1 MKTSRTSRFER
12 ISFALAHVIRD
23 TKRVRVSLCF
33 SPSSTI
39 PAIAPCTLF
48 AVAPFFLPFLSP
60 KRFVL
65 ISRRDSFAASLST
78 LSIDACPRDR
88 ANETFVPLSVEI
100 TKREQS
106 NIFGRRNT
114 KRRPVAIV
122 SIIGGTVCT
131 SVTYR
136 ERARGIGQRRC
147 KANMRVQRTAVIYEA
162 LEDCI
167 LSSRSPGGSR
177 LSTGAIHGPS
187 GNIFM
192 GGATPA
198 AAKPNWMRLFF
209 VLQSAVAGISHG
221 SRAGLSS
228 IPAFLSRLQCVR
240 IIGRIRFDAR

>member
-1 MKTSRTSRFER
+1 MPVHVTERT
-12 ISFALAHVIRD
+12 D
-23 TKRVRVSLCF
+23 
-33 SPSSTI
+33 
-39 PAIAPCTLF
+39 
-48 AVAPFFLPFLSP
+48 
-60 KRFVL
+60 
-65 ISRRDSFAASLST
+65 
-78 LSIDACPRDR
+78 
-88 ANETFVPLSVEI
+88 ETFVPLPVEI

-114 KRRPVAIV
+114 KRRPVVIV
-122 SIIGGTVCT
+122 SIIGGTVCS

>member
-1 MKTSRTSRFER
+1 MPVHVTERT
-12 ISFALAHVIRD
+12 D
-23 TKRVRVSLCF
+23 
-33 SPSSTI
+33 
-39 PAIAPCTLF
+39 
-48 AVAPFFLPFLSP
+48 
-60 KRFVL
+60 
-65 ISRRDSFAASLST
+65 
-78 LSIDACPRDR
+78 
-88 ANETFVPLSVEI
+88 ETFVPLPVEI

-136 ERARGIGQRRC
+136 ERA
-147 KANMRVQRTAVIYEA
+147 RVQRTAVIYEA

>member
-1 MKTSRTSRFER
+1 MPVHVTERT
-12 ISFALAHVIRD
+12 D
-23 TKRVRVSLCF
+23 
-33 SPSSTI
+33 
-39 PAIAPCTLF
+39 
-48 AVAPFFLPFLSP
+48 
-60 KRFVL
+60 
-65 ISRRDSFAASLST
+65 
-78 LSIDACPRDR
+78 
-88 ANETFVPLSVEI
+88 ETFVPLPVEI

-209 VLQSAVAGISHG
+209 VLQSAWLAWHLARFTGRPVFHTSLLIAPPMRSDNRPN
-221 SRAGLSS
+221 S
-228 IPAFLSRLQCVR
+228 VR
-240 IIGRIRFDAR
+240 RSLIFGRR

>member
-65 ISRRDSFAASLST
+65 ISRRDSFAST
-78 LSIDACPRDR
+78 PLHYRHYRSMPVHVTERTD
-88 ANETFVPLSVEI
+88 ETFVPLPVEI

-167 LSSRSPGGSR
+167 LSSRSP
-177 LSTGAIHGPS
+177 
-187 GNIFM
+187 
-192 GGATPA
+192 
-198 AAKPNWMRLFF
+198 
-209 VLQSAVAGISHG
+209 VV
-221 SRAGLSS
+221 RA
-228 IPAFLSRLQCVR
+228 
-240 IIGRIRFDAR
+240 

>member
-1 MKTSRTSRFER
+1 MHSLRRSPVLSS
-12 ISFALAHVIRD
+12 ISFSQTVRPHLA
-23 TKRVRVSLCF
+23 
-33 SPSSTI
+33 P
-39 PAIAPCTLF
+39 
-48 AVAPFFLPFLSP
+48 
-60 KRFVL
+60 RFVR
-65 ISRRDSFAASLST
+65 IDAASLST

-88 ANETFVPLSVEI
+88 ANETFVPLPVEI

-114 KRRPVAIV
+114 KRRPVVIV

-147 KANMRVQRTAVIYEA
+147 KANMRVSRVQRTAVIYEA